1 MTLLEECIEVLQP
14 NIEILS
20 KDQSKKCGALIS
32 DNFPIQINGRV
43 DWGKVIKKTI
53 INDYSEISDCLKN
66 VLGTFDDTIFV
77 FWARADLPVLQAS
90 LSKVIKY
97 IDDVLAVGF
106 DDAWIISQSHKFII
120 EFYHDGEITLGFF

>member
-32 DNFPIQINGRV
+32 DKFPIQINGRV

-66 VLGTFDDTIFV
+66 VLGTFDDTILR
-77 FWARADLPVLQAS
+77 WSMPVLLIES
-90 LSKVIKY
+90 SK
-97 IDDVLAVGF
+97 LQLPF
-106 DDAWIISQSHKFII
+106 NTS
-120 EFYHDGEITLGFF
+120 